1 MAASVGSA
9 PVSPDTLP
17 APSEL
22 GVLAVIDHLAMG
34 GAEMLLGQFAAAAPR
49 AGIRLHVACFE
60 HSDGS
65 PAAEPL
71 RALGIEPV
79 HFDLPGRP
87 SAGQLR
93 AMRAHIR
100 ELEPDIVHTHL
111 GGADLIG
118 GLAARTLGVP
128 AVCTIHQIAQR
139 AAGARRVKD
148 MAFTLGRRFCD
159 ARVIT
164 VSDSARRAFLELH
177 PGMEGRVVRIYNGV
191 DVVPQPGSGREVRRE
206 LGVGEDEL
214 LVGMVS
220 ALRTEKAHD
229 VAIEA
234 VGLLAERFPKLRLMI
249 AGQGRLG
256 EELAELAAPL
266 GERVLLAGR
275 RTDVMAVYDALDVC
289 LHPSR
294 IDAFPTTLIEA
305 LAAGTPILAS
315 AVGGIPEIVQDGH
328 SGVLIE
334 PPPSPAKV
342 AQALAELLE
351 QPQRRAALAAEGR
364 VVYERRFTAEPW
376 VRRTRALY
384 DEVLAE
390 SRGARPSRTEARA

>member
-22 GVLAVIDHLAMG
+22 DVLAVIDHLAMG

-87 SAGQLR
+87 SARQLG
-93 AMRAHIR
+93 AMREHIR
-100 ELEPDIVHTHL
+100 ALGPDVVHTHL
-111 GGADLIG
+111 GGADLVG
-118 GLAARTLGVP
+118 GLAARSLGVP

-139 AAGARRVKD
+139 ATGTRRVKN
-148 MAFTLGRRFCD
+148 MAFELGRRFCD

-177 PGMEGRVVRIYNGV
+177 PGMEGRVVRIHNGV
-191 DVVPQPGSGREVRRE
+191 DVVPRPGSGREVRRE

-315 AVGGIPEIVQDGH
+315 AVGGIPEIVQDGR
-328 SGVLIE
+328 SGMLIE

-390 SRGARPSRTEARA
+390 ARGARPSRTEARA